1 MFGWLRRQR
10 KRDPVVTAEEVR
22 RRLLAARRQQVLSD
36 ELDGLRSEAFVR
48 SVAVQVVS
56 AADAYQFCRELCR
69 DQPAVAATLLSLSA
83 RAWLNSSRLM
93 NTSEARE
100 S

>member
-1 MFGWLRRQR
+1 MAL
-10 KRDPVVTAEEVR
+10 AEESR
-22 RRLLAARRQQVLSD
+22 RRLVAARRLQMLAD
-36 ELDGLRSEAFVR
+36 ERDGLVSEAFVR
-48 SVAVQVVS
+48 SVAVEVVN
-56 AADAYQFCRELCR
+56 AADTYQFCRELVR